1 MNRSSILGVLLAL
14 SLPAAANAPLHS
26 TDFAYGIAIETR
38 GEAPLHELAVPQA
51 VYAAATRADLG
62 DVRVFNGRDE
72 VVPHALRRAAA
83 AKASGA
89 WTALT
94 LFPVRASTERAAN
107 ELSLRVDRNK
117 SGSIVRVRASEGA
130 AANAPVLL
138 YIVEIKNKEQLI
150 RTLEVDWKDSG
161 GEGFAGRLAVDASD
175 DLQAWRT
182 VAGEAPVLRLR
193 HVGESLDRRQITVGA
208 LTAKYLRLRWLDS
221 TVAAPLLSA
230 LRVEQLSDAPPPQR
244 QWLALSNVTAGD
256 KRGEYLY
263 THAGQMPVDRL
274 RIRLPQANAVA
285 HADVYTRTERS
296 AAWQRLAGGL
306 IYRVNKGGTDVLQDD
321 FAVVPISGAREWR
334 LTLSQKDGGLGETPP
349 VVEVGWQPHSLVFG
363 ARGAGP
369 YRLAYGKAGLAPAD
383 ASIEQLLAAT
393 RDGQPKFV
401 TQPAQL
407 GAPEVLGG
415 EQRLTLSLADR
426 SWRTWILWAVLGA
439 GVLLLGWM
447 AARLARQM
455 KLHG

>member
-1 MNRSSILGVLLAL
+1 MKRLSLIGVLLAL
-14 SLPAAANAPLHS
+14 SLPAAAAPLRS
-26 TDFAYGIAIETR
+26 ADFAYGIAIETK
-38 GEAPLHELAVPQA
+38 GEAPFHEFAVPQA
-51 VYAAATRADLG
+51 VYETATRADLG

-83 AKASGA
+83 AKATGA

-94 LFPVRASTERAAN
+94 LFPVRGSAERAPGD
-107 ELSLRVDRNK
+107 LSLRVDRNK
-117 SGSIVRVRASEGA
+117 SGSIVRVHTTERA
-130 AANAPVLL
+130 AANAPVVL
-138 YIVEIKNKEQLI
+138 YIVEIKNRGKPI
-150 RTLEVDWKDSG
+150 RALEVDWKDGG
-161 GEGFAGRLAVDASD
+161 GEGFAGRLVVDVSD
-175 DLQAWRT
+175 DLQSWRT

-193 HVGESLDRRQITVGA
+193 HVGELLDRRQVALGA
-208 LTAKYLRLRWLDS
+208 LNATYLRLRWVDPA
-221 TVAAPLLSA
+221 VAAPVLSA
-230 LRVEQLSDAPPPQR
+230 LRVEYLIDAPPTER
-244 QWLALSNVTAGD
+244 QWLMLANVTAGE

-263 THAGQMPVDRL
+263 TLAGMMPVDRL

-285 HADVYTRTERS
+285 HADVHTRSERG
-296 AAWQRLAGGL
+296 AAWQRRAGGL

-321 FAVVPISGAREWR
+321 FTVAPISGAREWR
-334 LTLSQKDGGLGETPP
+334 LTLSQKDGGLGDAPP
-349 VVEVGWQPHSLVFG
+349 AVEAGWQPHTLVFG
-363 ARGAGP
+363 ARGDGP

-401 TQPAQL
+401 TQPARL

-415 EQRLTLSLADR
+415 EKRLTLSLADR

-455 KLHG
+455 KSVQ